1 MNWKTFYALL
11 ARDGHVARR
20 NLLPT
25 LLQNLLQPLLFTF
38 VFGKVM
44 TGSGMMPA
52 SYKNML
58 LPGVMAISMVMA
70 GVQAVAMPLIA
81 EFQFT
86 REIEDRLLAP
96 IEIGWLAVEKI
107 VAGMIQAM
115 VAGLVVIPA
124 AWLIMGSGV
133 TLDFGRPFEFLLVA
147 LLVAMFSSAGGL
159 ALGCSVGQ
167 TQIGLMFSLV
177 LAPMMMFG
185 CAYYPWSAL
194 ESFPILHIA
203 VLVNPLVYASEGLRG
218 ALVPQVPHMNTLFVI
233 GALAV
238 IDLGLLYLGLK
249 KFHQKAVS

>member
-11 ARDGHVARR
+11 ARDAHVARR
-20 NLLPT
+20 NLGPT

-70 GVQAVAMPLIA
+70 GVQAVAMPLIT

-96 IEIGWLAVEKI
+96 IEVGWLAVAKI
-107 VAGMIQAM
+107 VTGMIQAM
-115 VAGLVVIPA
+115 AAGLVVIPA

-133 TLDFGRPFEFLLVA
+133 TLDFTHPVEFLLVA
-147 LLVAMFSSAGGL
+147 LLVAGFSSTGGL

-194 ESFPILHIA
+194 ESFPLLHIA

-218 ALVPQVPHMNTLFVI
+218 ALVPQVPHMNTLVVI
-233 GALAV
+233 GALTA
-238 IDLGLLYLGLK
+238 IDLCLLFLGLK
-249 KFHQKAVS
+249 KFRQKAVS

>member
-1 MNWKTFYALL
+1 M
-11 ARDGHVARR
+11 
-20 NLLPT
+20 
-25 LLQNLLQPLLFTF
+25 
-38 VFGKVM
+38 
-44 TGSGMMPA
+44 SGVW
-52 SYKNML
+52 S
-58 LPGVMAISMVMA
+58 
-70 GVQAVAMPLIA
+70 VAMPLIS

-96 IEIGWLAVEKI
+96 IDISWLAVQKI

-124 AWLIMGSGV
+124 AWLIMGRGV
-133 TLDFGRPFEFLLVA
+133 NLDFGRPLEFLMVAALVA
-147 LLVAMFSSAGGL
+147 LFSSAGGL

-194 ESFPILHIA
+194 EAFPILHLA

-238 IDLGLLYLGLK
+238 IDLGLLYLGLR

>member
-1 MNWKTFYALL
+1 LNWKTFYALL

-20 NLLPT
+20 NLLPM

-44 TGSGMMPA
+44 TTGGMIPA
-52 SYKNML
+52 GYKSVL
-58 LPGVMAISMVMA
+58 LPGVMAISMVLA
-70 GVQAVAMPLIA
+70 GVQAVAMPLIT

-115 VAGLVVIPA
+115 AAGLVVIPA

-133 TLDFGRPFEFLLVA
+133 KLDFGKPFEFLLVA
-147 LLVAMFSSAGGL
+147 LLVALFSSAGGL
-159 ALGCSVGQ
+159 ALGCSVGA

-185 CAYYPWSAL
+185 CAYYP
-194 ESFPILHIA
+194 
-203 VLVNPLVYASEGLRG
+203 
-218 ALVPQVPHMNTLFVI
+218 
-233 GALAV
+233 
-238 IDLGLLYLGLK
+238 
-249 KFHQKAVS
+249 

>member
-1 MNWKTFYALL
+1 LNWKTFFALL
-11 ARDGHVARR
+11 SRDGHVARR
-20 NLLPT
+20 NLAPT

-44 TGSGMMPA
+44 TGSGMMPEA
-52 SYKNML
+52 YKNML
-58 LPGVMAISMVMA
+58 LPGVIAISMVMA
-70 GVQAVAMPLIA
+70 GVQAVAMPLIT

-96 IEIGWLAVEKI
+96 IEIGWLAVAKI
-107 VAGMIQAM
+107 AAGMIQAM
-115 VAGLVVIPA
+115 AAGLVVIPA

-133 TLDFGRPFEFLLVA
+133 KLDFSHPLEFLLVT
-147 LLVAMFSSAGGL
+147 LLVAGFSAAGGL

-194 ESFPILHIA
+194 ESFPVLHLA

-218 ALVPQVPHMNTLFVI
+218 SLVPNVPHMNTTVVI
-233 GALAV
+233 GALAA
-238 IDLGLLYLGLK
+238 IDLALLFLGLK
-249 KFHQKAVS
+249 KFRQKAVS